1 MPDRAGQVLFS
12 YADPQAP
19 PDVLFPEEHLA
30 FLAFVSD
37 EQERPAMLGA
47 DWSVSE
53 AASLLLLLRQLLAS
67 WRRFNL
73 QLLHRRPR
81 SDAARP
87 LISFLANADAVRNV
101 RTLPG
106 RVGQRLTRSRYA
118 PTVRGRC
125 AGAARRRGARQ
136 YANGVG
142 RAAAAAHTT
151 AAVLLDGGARAELPL
166 HQPLGP
172 AAELPA
178 ADLPSR
184 RRRVWQHAG
193 AADGAVAVCRR
204 LRAPPLRR
212 GRPRIPTHGAHSH
225 AAGSDSRVRAMHTTE
240 TLAG

>member
-47 DWSVSE
+47 DWSVAE

-87 LISFLANADAVRNV
+87 LISFLANTDAVRNV

-106 RVGQRLTRSRYA
+106 RVGQRLTPLSLLADSPRSMCWCC
-118 PTVRGRC
+118 TTTRC
-125 AGAARRRGARQ
+125 ASVCQWSRSCCRRRTHNRGCTSRRRGA
-136 YANGVG
+136 
-142 RAAAAAHTT
+142 
-151 AAVLLDGGARAELPL
+151 
-166 HQPLGP
+166 
-172 AAELPA
+172 
-178 ADLPSR
+178 
-184 RRRVWQHAG
+184 
-193 AADGAVAVCRR
+193 C
-204 LRAPPLRR
+204 
-212 GRPRIPTHGAHSH
+212 
-225 AAGSDSRVRAMHTTE
+225 
-240 TLAG
+240 